1 MYLTPGSSR
10 RRSAGPGIGSGGDTA
25 ASGPARSFPSRLRGP
40 VPAPR
45 GDPRASRGGGHGLST
60 AGHPGPAPE
69 AQSRWLDFRS
79 PFPVD
84 AAAGKKRVGSE
95 TGVSAGPG
103 SSGPGKGP
111 SPRGPSA
118 ERGAGWAAS
127 LAVRFPTFSWGWAG
141 RAHAGKL
148 VCSLPGR
155 LPRRAPGRG
164 LPGPLPAPWIPA
176 LPPRGSPPLGLPSS
190 AAGAAFSPGRPLS
203 ARAHPLLTRPRPPHG
218 LNPLV
223 DHRAH

>member
-127 LAVRFPTFSWGWAG
+127 LAVRFPTFSWGVGGESPRWKARLFPSWPASAPRTRSG
-141 RAHAGKL
+141 SPRSPP
-148 VCSLPGR
+148 CSMDPG
-155 LPRRAPGRG
+155 PAAPGLPSSGAPLLCRRCG
-164 LPGPLPAPWIPA
+164 LFS
-176 LPPRGSPPLGLPSS
+176 GSPPLRSGPPSPHP
-190 AAGAAFSPGRPLS
+190 ATPT
-203 ARAHPLLTRPRPPHG
+203 ARLEPIG
-218 LNPLV
+218 
-223 DHRAH
+223 